1 MESGIE
7 QGKAGGGNGGWEAL
21 SGSRREG
28 LKQELGGGCGVEHH
42 ECSSETLQR

>member
-7 QGKAGGGNGGWEAL
+7 QGKAGGGNEGWEAL

-28 LKQELGGGCGVEHH
+28 LKQDGGGGCGAEHH
-42 ECSSETLQR
+42 EWSSETLQR